1 MIAFL
6 MTIEDEDT
14 RSKLEEIYKKYHRD
28 MYITAYSILK
38 DHHESQDIVQE
49 AIIRL
54 SKNLYKI
61 SEIKCKKTRAYL
73 VILVRNL
80 SYNVY
85 NKRKG
90 IVLLEPKETNRLPDD
105 DGTII
110 EEHLIKMEMSS
121 EIIKHLNQIHPP
133 YADILTLRYY
143 YDLEI
148 KEISILLDIT
158 ENNVSVRIHRALK
171 SLKTIIEKEGIDYE
185 KTI

>member
-6 MTIEDEDT
+6 MTIEDEET
-14 RSKLEEIYKKYHRD
+14 RSKLEEIYTTYHRD

-61 SEIKCKKTRAYL
+61 SDIKCKKTRAYL
-73 VILVRNL
+73 VIIVRNL
-80 SYNVY
+80 SYNAY

-90 IVLLEPKETNRLPDD
+90 IVMLENEEINRLPDD
-105 DGTII
+105 EGILI
-110 EEHLIKMEMSS
+110 EEYLIKMEKSS
-121 EIIKHLNQIHPP
+121 EIIKYLKQIHPP

-143 YDLEI
+143 YELEI

-171 SLKTIIEKEGIDYE
+171 SLKAIMEKEGIDYE